1 MEYKPYKYELCVAF
15 MLLWLFLLM
24 PLDVIYGQDKTYQY
38 CNARAKLLLN
48 LTFDETFER
57 FSPKSNYRIQ
67 LADLRPGICEST
79 FLIHGGRI
87 YSHNKSRSMLVARR
101 KDAVHLRHMEFF
113 FPLLRLLKDTEDI
126 LKVKLPTL
134 LFNLE
139 TQDNPTCRYPREEL
153 KAGELKA
160 VKGIVHHSFCSPEL
174 CDGTTLLPISYNQNI
189 NAMRTTKGL
198 DRKVSA
204 TPWRKRIPKLFW
216 RGSNAG
222 KKHEYSRFSW
232 NYRKMP
238 RSRAIEICSS
248 RKDADVKFGF
258 VPWKV
263 FMKHKYVLALA
274 GNTYASLFKHALR
287 SGGCILRQEERMYEW
302 FEPFLKE
309 WVHYIP
315 VNWDLSNLLN
325 QLEWAK
331 SNDEEA
337 QQISFRAK
345 VLGEALFSP
354 EIMAC
359 YTYCT
364 LIHFHKKFD
373 VDFLDIETLQNFKPV
388 SYVCKSKRDK
398 RDDCMHVDSAA

>member
-1 MEYKPYKYELCVAF
+1 
-15 MLLWLFLLM
+15 
-24 PLDVIYGQDKTYQY
+24 
-38 CNARAKLLLN
+38 
-48 LTFDETFER
+48 
-57 FSPKSNYRIQ
+57 
-67 LADLRPGICEST
+67 
-79 FLIHGGRI
+79 
-87 YSHNKSRSMLVARR
+87 MLVARR

-216 RGSNAG
+216 RGSKAG

-232 NYRKMP
+232 KYRKMP

-315 VNWDLSNLLN
+315 IKWDLSDLFV
-325 QLEWAK
+325 QLQWAK
-331 SNDEEA
+331 DHDKEA
-337 QQISFRAK
+337 KEIGIRAK
-345 VLGEALFSP
+345 AIGEVLFSP
-354 EIMAC
+354 SFMAC
-359 YTYCT
+359 YIYCL
-364 LIHFHKKFD
+364 LIQYRAKLKIDFKDEKLMD
-373 VDFLDIETLQNFKPV
+373 VFTEV
-388 SYVCKSKRDK
+388 RYVCNSKRDK
-398 RDDCMHVDSAA
+398 RNNCIKL